1 MLAVSTTSSRRS
13 DLGQFLRSRRSALRP
28 CDVGLEDDSA
38 RRHVAG
44 LRREEVAKLAGIST
58 TWYTWIEQAREI
70 NFSLDV
76 LDEIGRALLLTPQE
90 VEYLKVL
97 ASDAP
102 PQVCD
107 LDPEIPDA
115 LRKLVELHREAPAYI
130 STPRLDLLVWNTFVT
145 EIFGYEPSGDLYSRN
160 VLWRMFFDES
170 RRQLYVDW
178 DEAARG
184 CVAQFR
190 YTYAAYYGD
199 RSFDDLLATMMTHPE
214 FARMW
219 HDWEVQSPMAP
230 AFLVRNNA
238 LGIVELEAI
247 QASLGISPGCYL
259 ALFSAKK
266 RS

>member
-1 MLAVSTTSSRRS
+1 MLAVPTTSTRRS
-13 DLGQFLRSRRSALRP
+13 DLGQFLRIRRNALRP
-28 CDVGLEDDSA
+28 CDVGLEEDSA

-70 NFSLDV
+70 NFSVDV
-76 LDEIGRALLLTPQE
+76 LDEIGRALLLTAQE

-97 ASDAP
+97 AMDAP

-107 LDPEIPDA
+107 LNPEIPDA

-130 STPRLDLLVWNTFVT
+130 GTPRLDLLVWNSYVS
-145 EIFGYEPSGDLYSRN
+145 EIFNYQENEDMLSRN

-170 RRQLYVDW
+170 RRQLYAGW
-178 DEAARG
+178 EEAARG

-190 YTYAAYYGD
+190 FTYASYYGD
-199 RSFDDLLATMMTHPE
+199 RHFDALLATMMEHPD

-219 HDWEVQSPMAP
+219 KDWEVQSPISP
-230 AFLVRNNA
+230 AFLVRHTTQG
-238 LGIVELEAI
+238 LVELEPI